1 MILGKKKKNR
11 LKIEDHF
18 VPKSNKA
25 KENPCLT
32 FKKINSKLIPKFL
45 PFIMVSDPIIRK
57 HKCSRLKLK
66 PCRYRLKETVSTL
79 VFRKQTDIRE
89 GKYYNSNVNF

>member
-1 MILGKKKKNR
+1 
-11 LKIEDHF
+11 
-18 VPKSNKA
+18 
-25 KENPCLT
+25 
-32 FKKINSKLIPKFL
+32 
-45 PFIMVSDPIIRK
+45 MVSDPIIRK

-66 PCRYRLKETVSTL
+66 PCRYRLKETVNTL